1 MTACRMTF
9 GRLAAVTLLCM
20 ATVQIAAGQ
29 EDATPKGARRAAASA
44 AASAAS
50 KQAASDR
57 ALLHQIAEAQRS
69 LGDEVQRLKERLEEA
84 HNTLGGM
91 WEQHVAHEGEMKAMR
106 EEVKGLYVESSAVK
120 QAIDAL
126 KEDIQ
131 AVDSNVSGFRTFS
144 GFFIAVMILLLAVIS
159 VLTIRR

>member
-1 MTACRMTF
+1 MTL
-9 GRLAAVTLLCM
+9 GKLGVVVVLCIG
-20 ATVQIAAGQ
+20 ATRIASGQ
-29 EDATPKGARRAAASA
+29 EGTPARRRAESPAAA
-44 AASAAS
+44 AAS

-69 LGDEVQRLKERLEEA
+69 LGDEVQRLKERLERA
-84 HNTLGGM
+84 HDTLGGM
-91 WEQHVAHEGEMKAMR
+91 WEHHTAFEGELKAMR

-120 QAIDAL
+120 QAIDTL
-126 KEDIQ
+126 KEDIKS
-131 AVDSNVSGFRTFS
+131 VDSNVSGFRTFS